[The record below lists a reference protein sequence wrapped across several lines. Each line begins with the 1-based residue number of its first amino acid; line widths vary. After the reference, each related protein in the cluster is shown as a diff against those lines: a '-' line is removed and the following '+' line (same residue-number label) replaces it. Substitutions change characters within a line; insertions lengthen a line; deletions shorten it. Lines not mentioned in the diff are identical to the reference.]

1 MHYLGWSRAQRR
13 TLKEMR
19 ARRRA
24 KNDDRRLKG
33 AFERR
38 QGLESALKMM
48 IKGSKTHLK
57 EIRLEGALER
67 R

>member
-1 MHYLGWSRAQRR
+1 
-13 TLKEMR
+13 MR